1 MRNSRRDM
9 QRKSVRPFHQVLYVV
24 AWMFERPYAIR
35 GRSHRSSIK
44 PPGLLPGDCTN
55 GAQKISPSRPLLK
68 TRFPLPLQVFERPY
82 RDLWPV
88 ELKQRWLEENLPVFC
103 PVAAY
108 QVAVRRGD
116 NLLTDAFNQI
126 ASADPGDLRQGIN
139 VTFQE
144 EEGYGPGVTRE
155 FFTLVRFAPES
166 DFSWSLYGVS
176 LGPCLIVSWLC
187 RF

>member
-1 MRNSRRDM
+1 MPR
-9 QRKSVRPFHQVLYVV
+9 
-24 AWMFERPYAIR
+24 
-35 GRSHRSSIK
+35 
-44 PPGLLPGDCTN
+44 DCT
-55 GAQKISPSRPLLK
+55 GDAQKLHNPDPLLK
-68 TRFPLPLQVFERPY
+68 ARLSLPLQVFERPY

-126 ASADPGDLRQGIN
+126 ASADPGDLRQGIS

-155 FFTLVRFAPES
+155 FFTLVRIAPDS
-166 DFSWSLYGVS
+166 GLTVPMSSFGWTL
-176 LGPCLIVSWLC
+176 
-187 RF
+187 

>member
-1 MRNSRRDM
+1 
-9 QRKSVRPFHQVLYVV
+9 
-24 AWMFERPYAIR
+24 
-35 GRSHRSSIK
+35 
-44 PPGLLPGDCTN
+44 
-55 GAQKISPSRPLLK
+55 
-68 TRFPLPLQVFERPY
+68 VFERPY

-126 ASADPGDLRQGIN
+126 ASADPGELRQGIS

-155 FFTLVRFAPES
+155 FFTLVRFAPEGGFDGS
-166 DFSWSLYGVS
+166 HIESRMGILDSECTGGF
-176 LGPCLIVSWLC
+176 LGCGQCPLHWLL
-187 RF
+187 